1 MTEGA
6 KRETRK
12 DLEVINNSNERQLE
26 SKETQENGNKS
37 EWIRQGNK
45 RSNDEQVCQGKPLNL
60 LESLILA
67 QDERW
72 RRA

>member
-37 EWIRQGNK
+37 E
-45 RSNDEQVCQGKPLNL
+45 
-60 LESLILA
+60 
-67 QDERW
+67 
-72 RRA
+72 